1 MDRRR
6 LALAAAGWL
15 GTAAAATAAGV
26 ALIGLLGGTLTG
38 PAGGPLSEQQVRQ
51 LLARPVATPPGV
63 PSAPVTP
70 GPTSG
75 PGADDLIRT
84 EGGTL
89 VARCAGGK
97 VALRSLTPAQG
108 YAVDDVDAGPATRAR
123 AEFETGDTEIRVE
136 VRCDANGR
144 PVHTIGNDT
153 E

>member
-15 GTAAAATAAGV
+15 GTAVAATTAGV

-38 PAGGPLSEQQVRQ
+38 PAGGPLSEEQVRRM
-51 LLARPVATPPGV
+51 LAQPAGTPRGV
-63 PSAPVTP
+63 PSAPVSGPAP
-70 GPTSG
+70 GPGT
-75 PGADDLIRT
+75 LIST

-89 VARCAGGK
+89 VARCSGGM
-97 VALRSLTPAQG
+97 VTLGSLTPAQG
-108 YAVDDVDAGPATRAR
+108 YAVDDVDAGPVARAR

-136 VRCDANGR
+136 VRCDASGK
-144 PVHTIGNDT
+144 PAHTIRRDT